1 MNKLLLEEKYILEYI
16 RDTINDFKIQPV
28 NVSNNKYHHNTN
40 YSDAPLI
47 IKNGI
52 LSLSKLN
59 RLGIKKYS
67 KAILKLMDDT
77 ESHINGID
85 SVSLSIVGLTDLDK
99 NKFEYNPYSPEL
111 VDFTISD
118 DIRTRRNSK
127 HYDNEFLCY
136 NSISVDK
143 LKSVDIRLLNL
154 IKSKEMYLYD
164 HSIEQIIDKYN
175 CLGDVAL
182 QLKEANLDIPFR
194 EMSIDNLTMDIDKVS
209 NTPKLIL
216 KK

>member
-28 NVSNNKYHHNTN
+28 NVSNNKYHHNSN
-40 YSDAPLI
+40 YKDAPLI
-47 IKNGI
+47 IKYGI
-52 LSLSKLN
+52 LSLLELN

-67 KAILKLMDDT
+67 KEILKLMDDT

-85 SVSLSIVGLTDLDK
+85 SVSLSIVGLPDLDMK
-99 NKFEYNPYSPEL
+99 KDEYNPFHSNE

-154 IKSKEMYLYD
+154 IKSKERYTDYY
-164 HSIEQIIDKYN
+164 SIEQIIDKYN
-175 CLGDVAL
+175 CLGDIAS
-182 QLKEANLDIPFR
+182 QLRESNLDIPFR